1 MPEISHPSYLS
12 IRLSYRGIEV
22 CVEVSQAN
30 IIASCIITDRDT
42 NLAINPPITDNIS
55 YSVGDILA
63 SVRSNLPPES
73 K

>member
-1 MPEISHPSYLS
+1 MNDQV
-12 IRLSYRGIEV
+12 IEV
-22 CVEVSQAN
+22 RVKVSQAN
-30 IIASCIITDRDT
+30 VIASCIVTDRDP